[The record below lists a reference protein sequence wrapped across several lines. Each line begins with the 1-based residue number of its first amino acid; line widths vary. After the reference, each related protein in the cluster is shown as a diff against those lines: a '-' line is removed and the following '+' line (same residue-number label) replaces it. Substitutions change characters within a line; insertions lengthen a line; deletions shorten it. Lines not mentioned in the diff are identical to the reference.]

1 MNNNN
6 QNNNIDN
13 LELASLGS
21 RVKAFVID
29 DVLITVIILIIF
41 WDTIAS
47 SGNDLATVLMV
58 MNEFVMQVLMLK
70 FVYQTFFTWYYGATV
85 GKIVAKIRV
94 VDYDNFSRVNLL
106 QSALRSF
113 GRILSE
119 MFFYIGFVFA
129 YFNDGKQTFHD
140 KISKTLV
147 INA

>member
-1 MNNNN
+1 MSNYNQGNNTN
-6 QNNNIDN
+6 N
-13 LELASLGS
+13 LELASLGA
-21 RVKAFVID
+21 RAKAFVID
-29 DVLITVIILIIF
+29 DILITVIILIIF
-41 WDTIAS
+41 WDSVAS
-47 SGNDLATVLMV
+47 SGNDIASVLMV

-70 FVYQTFFTWYYGATV
+70 FVYQTFFVWYYGATV
-85 GKIVAKIRV
+85 GKIIAKIRV
-94 VDYDNFSRVNLL
+94 VDYDNFNRVNLL

-113 GRILSE
+113 ARILGE